1 MLWTNTTPLSALT
14 GTGIGQP
21 IDSRQASEMSLIQ
34 LHKANGSW
42 ARLKAGWKMQCIDAG
57 EDFGLYARGTFI
69 VLDELA
75 DKPERKAGIFAVQR
89 GDEIPD
95 VICQVNTTPLPGHP
109 EPVLRVRM
117 VTVCPAIDF
126 GTFDQHRYVET
137 LADLFF
143 GIVELSQQGELA
155 ADEFKL
161 HLRSPEDFN
170 FFRAVS
176 RSLSKLSQFS
186 DVQMHGAWLHVS
198 KG

>member
-1 MLWTNTTPLSALT
+1 MPF
-14 GTGIGQP
+14 
-21 IDSRQASEMSLIQ
+21 IQ
-34 LHKANGSW
+34 LHKTDGSW
-42 ARLKAGWKMQCIDAG
+42 ARLKAGWKEQCNVVD
-57 EDFGLYARGTFI
+57 EEFDLYARGTFI

-117 VTVCPAIDF
+117 VTVCPSIDF
-126 GTFDQHRYVET
+126 GTFAESQYVET

-143 GIVELSQQGELA
+143 GIVELSQEGALA
-155 ADEFKL
+155 ASEFKL
-161 HLRSPEDFN
+161 HLRSPEDFK

-176 RSLSKLSQFS
+176 RQLSKMTAFS
-186 DVQMHGAWLHVS
+186 KVTMHGAWLHVS
-198 KG
+198 KA